1 MSYHRT
7 KKLSSSEK
15 KLEILKTQ
23 LYGNVETNHSKIH
36 ATIPTSTSTSSVN
49 QTDVSFLKKDLLK
62 SLFLA
67 GSAIALQLFLYVGI
81 QHGLIKF

>member
-36 ATIPTSTSTSSVN
+36 ATVPTSTSSVN